1 MIFENEFV
9 RDISQTQNDMFQE
22 VTKIIHQLKC
32 TRQAHFNDG
41 REPLIEELVIDS
53 EVALEGFK
61 RNVQEW
67 NRLGEVMKGIP
78 SKSHVQG
85 YNYWMTD
92 DQLKHNQTVTHQ
104 RVNKLEWV

>member
-1 MIFENEFV
+1 
-9 RDISQTQNDMFQE
+9 
-22 VTKIIHQLKC
+22 
-32 TRQAHFNDG
+32 
-41 REPLIEELVIDS
+41 VIDS

-92 DQLKHNQTVTHQ
+92 DQLKHNQTVKHQ

>member
-1 MIFENEFV
+1 
-9 RDISQTQNDMFQE
+9 MFQE
-22 VTKIIHQLKC
+22 VTKIIHQFKY

-41 REPLIEELVIDS
+41 REPLVEELVMDS

-85 YNYWMTD
+85 YNYWMTEG
-92 DQLKHNQTVTHQ
+92 QLQHNKEVSHQ
-104 RVNKLEWV
+104 RVSRLEWV

>member
-1 MIFENEFV
+1 
-9 RDISQTQNDMFQE
+9 MFQE
-22 VTKIIHQLKC
+22 VTKIIHQFKY
-32 TRQAHFNDG
+32 TRQVYFNDG
-41 REPLIEELVIDS
+41 RDSIVQELVMDS
-53 EVALEGFK
+53 EVTLEGFK
-61 RNVQEW
+61 RNVLEW

-92 DQLKHNQTVTHQ
+92 DQLQHNQTVTFQ